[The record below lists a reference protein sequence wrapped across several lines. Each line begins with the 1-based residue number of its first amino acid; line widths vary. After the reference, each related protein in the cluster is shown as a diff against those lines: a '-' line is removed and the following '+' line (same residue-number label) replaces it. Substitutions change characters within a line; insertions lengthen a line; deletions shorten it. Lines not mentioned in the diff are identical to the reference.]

1 MTATELRTESVER
14 TGFVPSLPV
23 LAAMVQRAIR
33 RLLRLP
39 AVLAPTVIMPAFFI
53 VAFTG
58 SFDGISR
65 VEGYPTD
72 NIVNWVAAFAV
83 LQSCAFAGLGAA
95 ATIATDLD
103 TRFMDRLL
111 VAPLRRW
118 VVLVAPLGQAAFRAL
133 IPTTIILVIAALKG
147 ASMPAG
153 VGGVAMVYVG
163 GMTMAML
170 MGLLGVGV
178 VLLIGNIRAMAIV
191 QVVSF
196 LVLFPSTGQVP
207 IELMDGWLATLARW
221 NPATP
226 MLAMTRQGFLGELSW
241 SETWPGLAVVVAGI
255 ALFGTFARAQ
265 LRRLDG

>member
-1 MTATELRTESVER
+1 MTATELRAESVER
-14 TGFVPSLPV
+14 SGFVPSLPALV
-23 LAAMVQRAIR
+23 GLVRRAVTRLARVPAI
-33 RLLRLP
+33 
-39 AVLAPTVIMPAFFI
+39 LAPTVIMPAFFI

-83 LQSCAFAGLGAA
+83 LQSCAFAGIGAA
-95 ATIATDLD
+95 ASIATDLD
-103 TRFMDRLL
+103 TRFIDRLL

-118 VVLVAPLGQAAFRAL
+118 LVIAAPLGQAAFRAL
-133 IPTTIILVIAALKG
+133 IPTTIILVIAAFKG

-153 VGGVAMVYVG
+153 IGGVAMVYVG
-163 GMTMAML
+163 GMTMAMV

-178 VLLIGNIRAMAIV
+178 VLLIGNMRAMAVV
-191 QVVSF
+191 QVISF

-207 IELMDGWLATLARW
+207 LELMDGWLQTMARY

-241 SETWPGLAVVVAGI
+241 SDTWPGLAVVAAGI
-255 ALFGTFARAQ
+255 VVFGGFARAQ

>member
-1 MTATELRTESVER
+1 
-14 TGFVPSLPV
+14 
-23 LAAMVQRAIR
+23 
-33 RLLRLP
+33 
-39 AVLAPTVIMPAFFI
+39 
-53 VAFTG
+53 
-58 SFDGISR
+58 
-65 VEGYPTD
+65 
-72 NIVNWVAAFAV
+72 
-83 LQSCAFAGLGAA
+83 
-95 ATIATDLD
+95 
-103 TRFMDRLL
+103 
-111 VAPLRRW
+111 
-118 VVLVAPLGQAAFRAL
+118 
-133 IPTTIILVIAALKG
+133 
-147 ASMPAG
+147 
-153 VGGVAMVYVG
+153 
-163 GMTMAML
+163 MAML

-241 SETWPGLAVVVAGI
+241 SETWPGLTVVVVGI